1 MRSDILDQLVS
12 SYLKQPVKASWEG
25 TAADML
31 RGTFD
36 DAHIELGGIATAW
49 LPLEGVIVSAR
60 RVEFSP
66 GIPARIRVEEPSLSA
81 IVGQRDVERW
91 VERFQLPFEL
101 HLTEHGL
108 LARVRVAGLPV
119 AEIEARLEVV
129 GGWFALQPRRASLLG
144 VPNYVAWLFRAYL
157 PLPPLADGARLDEIG
172 HEEGKIRLRF
182 EVDTFEEELTP
193 GLLAR
198 LRGRILP

>member
-1 MRSDILDQLVS
+1 VRSDILDQLVA
-12 SYLKQPVKASWEG
+12 SYLRQPAKASWAG
-25 TAADML
+25 SAADLL

-36 DAHIELGGIATAW
+36 DAHLELGGIATAW
-49 LPLEGVIVSAR
+49 LPLEGVVLSAR
-60 RVEFSP
+60 RVEFTP
-66 GIPARIRVEEPSLSA
+66 GIPAHIRVEEPSLSA
-81 IVGQRDVERW
+81 VVGQRDVTRW

-101 HLTEHGL
+101 HLTERGL
-108 LARVRVAGLPV
+108 LAKARIGGLEV
-119 AEIEARLEVV
+119 GEIEARLEVV

-182 EVDTFEEELTP
+182 EVDSFEEELTP
-193 GLLAR
+193 GLLGR

>member
-1 MRSDILDQLVS
+1 VRSDILDQLVA
-12 SYLKQPVKASWEG
+12 SYLRQPAKASWAG
-25 TAADML
+25 SAADLL

-36 DAHIELGGIATAW
+36 DAHLELGGIATAW
-49 LPLEGVIVSAR
+49 LPLEGVVLSAR
-60 RVEFSP
+60 RVEFTP
-66 GIPARIRVEEPSLSA
+66 GIPAHIRVEEPSLSA
-81 IVGQRDVERW
+81 VVGQRDVTRW

-101 HLTEHGL
+101 HLTERGL
-108 LARVRVAGLPV
+108 LAKARIGGLEV
-119 AEIEARLEVV
+119 GEIEARLEVV
-129 GGWFALQPRRASLLG
+129 GGWFARQPRRASLLG

-182 EVDTFEEELTP
+182 EVDSFEEELTP
-193 GLLAR
+193 GLLGR